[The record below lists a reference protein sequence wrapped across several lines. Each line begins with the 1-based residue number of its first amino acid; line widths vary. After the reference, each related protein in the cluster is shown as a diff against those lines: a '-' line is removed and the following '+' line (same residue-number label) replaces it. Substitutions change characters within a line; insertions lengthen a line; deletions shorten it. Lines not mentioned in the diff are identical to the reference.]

1 MWDDFAFSTLQS
13 GTYMLYTVV
22 SFLFAITAS
31 LYGSNEKGLLADDAS
46 PVTLKSISSPSSA
59 SSQQSNAASL
69 DSDVDDDDD
78 DTGEVDEDI
87 IITDDENTNDDE
99 GV

>member
-46 PVTLKSISSPSSA
+46 PVTLKSISSPS
-59 SSQQSNAASL
+59 L